1 MTKSSKAAASKSDRG
16 AGHRATTPALAAP
29 PAPESGDDLPPQ
41 DIDEFRLE
49 LVRRI
54 MTRLGLP
61 QRCREKACRR
71 GRRCAG
77 KTLRCQRDFPG
88 PPMTR
93 AEEARALAGIQRV
106 LKRCVEPEP

>member
-1 MTKSSKAAASKSDRG
+1 MAKSKKAAASKFSG
-16 AGHRATTPALAAP
+16 ASHRATMPARAVP
-29 PAPESGDDLPPQ
+29 PVPESGDDLPPQ

-54 MTRLGLP
+54 MTMLGLP

-93 AEEARALAGIQRV
+93 DQEAQALAGIQRV
-106 LKRCVEPEP
+106 LKRCVAPEP